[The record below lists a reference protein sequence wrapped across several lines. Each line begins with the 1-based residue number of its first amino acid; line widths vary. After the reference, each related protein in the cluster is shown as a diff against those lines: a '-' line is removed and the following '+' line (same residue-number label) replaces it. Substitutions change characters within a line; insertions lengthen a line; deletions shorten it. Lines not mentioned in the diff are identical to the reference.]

1 MNYEGR
7 RLRIA
12 DFGVRIAEYGG
23 GNTDA
28 NIQHRTSK
36 EGAARKRSFVTG
48 RSEVV
53 LCLSQAIVG
62 ERLHF
67 GIRSFGFR
75 RGPRAITLA
84 IRRKLNR
91 RKPLTLIL
99 IYL

>member
-1 MNYEGR
+1 MKEETAKPLMFDVR
-7 RLRIA
+7 FFRLRLGYGA
-12 DFGVRIAEYGG
+12 TAEGLIRG
-23 GNTDA
+23 
-28 NIQHRTSK
+28 
-36 EGAARKRSFVTG
+36 TG

-53 LCLSQAIVG
+53 LCLSWAIIG

-91 RKPLTLIL
+91 RKPLTFIL